1 MDQKENRSRRLAI
14 LGAFLGVALLIYA
27 GVLYDVQV
35 NHHEEY
41 LTQSIRSIAKK
52 EKVEASRGIIT
63 DRSGRPLV
71 SNRSTYALTF
81 DASLLREGQ
90 DENEAI
96 LRLVELC
103 RDNGV
108 AWVDNLPLARQAP
121 YTYTLDESSH
131 IQKNRFLTYIHSLPE
146 AKAALGAY
154 LLEHPQY
161 LGTQE
166 AVEIAARAETS
177 QKDKSAAL
185 VALLTADT
193 LTEQLLADC
202 GISAQRFLQM
212 MRQDLALPEHFSTE
226 EARLVLGVQYELSLR
241 KLANY
246 DAYILAEDIDTP
258 FISLLSDGSF
268 AGAKVTSSTVREYE
282 TDFAAHIL
290 GTVGR
295 IQAEDWEELKGKGY
309 GMDDWIGRDGAEAA
323 FEEYLKGTDG
333 RRIVSTNSEGKIT
346 GEFYSVE
353 PKPGNT
359 VELTIDL
366 KLQQAVEEALAKTV
380 AKMNEEDGITSRGAA
395 AVVEK
400 VGTGEL
406 LALAS
411 YPTFQLSSYRKD
423 FNDLQDPQ
431 LNPGRP
437 LVNKATTGR
446 YAPGSTLKPF
456 TAIAALES
464 GATDTREKINDTG
477 WWNYPGT
484 TREGTYCWKRSGHG
498 KLNVTGAISNSCN
511 YFFAEMGYRMGMDT
525 LTQYL
530 TSFGLGE
537 KSGIEIGEDTG
548 RLPEN
553 PQGQNLAPWAAYG
566 QANQL
571 YTPLQMANAVATM
584 VSGGKRCNAHL
595 LKAVKSYDSSE
606 VLAVGDTS
614 PVSTVDIRDSSLQAV
629 KEGML
634 GYTQPGGQVYSS
646 FKDCVVT
653 AGAKTGTAQI
663 NKDTKNNGVFVC
675 FAPYDE
681 PEIAVA
687 IVIEKASAGAALAS
701 TAVEILNSYFSA
713 DEIGTAVIG
722 ENQLLP

>member
-35 NHHEEY
+35 NHYEEY

-121 YTYTLDESSH
+121 YTYTLDESSQ

-161 LGTQE
+161 LGTRE
-166 AVEIAARAETS
+166 AMEIAAQAETS

-366 KLQQAVEEALAKTV
+366 KLQQAVEEALAETV
-380 AKMNEEDGITSRGAA
+380 TKMNEEDGITSRGAA